1 MVLKSLKRFHSHGA
15 KKFLNDENKKALQW
29 CTKKFLND
37 RAEKVSQSLY
47 LKKSSAMID
56 LKV

>member
-1 MVLKSLKRFHSHGA
+1 MVLKSFKRFHSHGT
-15 KKFLNDENKKALQW
+15 KKFLNDETKKVLQW

-37 RAEKVSQSLY
+37 RAESVSQSLY